1 MKFYGLPNM
10 AVYEINPK
18 HKHDMNIYKRK
29 RLVFRFDER
38 GEFVTDDETLIPRL
52 VKKFRCEET
61 NTTLPAKP
69 IEAEEVEIRTE
80 NTLRHC
86 KKCDFVCATQGELLR
101 HYRENH
107 PKEDK

>member
-1 MKFYGLPNM
+1 MKFYGTPNM
-10 AVYEINPK
+10 GVYERKNRKDVGKIKRPK
-18 HKHDMNIYKRK
+18 
-29 RLVFRFDER
+29 LVFRFDEM
-38 GEFVTDDETLIPRL
+38 GEFVTDDEKLIPRL
-52 VKKFRCEET
+52 VKKFRFEET

-86 KKCDFVCATQGELLR
+86 KKCDFVCATQGELLK

-107 PKEDK
+107 PKGGD

>member
-1 MKFYGLPNM
+1 MKFYGTPNM
-10 AVYEINPK
+10 GVYERKNRKDVGKI
-18 HKHDMNIYKRK
+18 KRQK
-29 RLVFRFDER
+29 LVFRFDSN
-38 GEFVTDDETLIPRL
+38 GEFITDDEKLIPRL

-86 KKCDFVCATQGELLR
+86 KKCDFVCATQGELLK

-107 PKEDK
+107 PKGGD